1 MICYFGILQQKF
13 NKNPGKSGAVKFFNF
28 HYNGKKLNID
38 DYDIVYLRPLNELMQ
53 FIATKYNV
61 DALLEH
67 IYDKFNENTPQDFTG
82 HNLSVSDII
91 VLVYEDKK
99 IEFYYVDDI
108 SFVEVTQSFFSN
120 TENNNSIDDILECL
134 KKIAVRYIYGCDKC
148 GELFIDSPITGCY
161 SMP

>member
-13 NKNPGKSGAVKFFNF
+13 NKSPGKSGAVKFFNF

-99 IEFYYVDDI
+99 LNF
-108 SFVEVTQSFFSN
+108 T
-120 TENNNSIDDILECL
+120 
-134 KKIAVRYIYGCDKC
+134 
-148 GELFIDSPITGCY
+148 
-161 SMP
+161 M